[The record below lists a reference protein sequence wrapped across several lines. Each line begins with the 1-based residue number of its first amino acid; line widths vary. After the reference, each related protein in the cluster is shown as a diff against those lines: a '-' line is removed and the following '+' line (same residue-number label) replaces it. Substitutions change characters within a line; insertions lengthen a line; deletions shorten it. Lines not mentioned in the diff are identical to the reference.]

1 VNPAQVQVLI
11 SVLTIAGSGLS
22 VYVGVRVAIAEMRRD
37 IRSHD
42 KQLDEVRERIER
54 LEKPYFFRRPREAD

>member
-1 VNPAQVQVLI
+1 VTPTELQLLI

-37 IRSHD
+37 IRNHERL
-42 KQLDEVRERIER
+42 LDDHKERIER
-54 LEKPYFFRRPREAD
+54 LESPYFVR